1 MYADRV
7 TASMR
12 AAIDET
18 DRRRA
23 IQLAYNKEQ
32 GIEPQ
37 TVVKAIREVG
47 MRLRQIADVESVYE
61 KGGRAIAAGELPRD
75 ELMRLVKDLES
86 QMKHAAKDL
95 EFEKA
100 AALRDEIVDLRGLLV
115 VANGPQALDENGPPP
130 PPRSTKRVMGR
141 RRRGI

>member
-1 MYADRV
+1 
-7 TASMR
+7 MR

-23 IQLAYNKEQ
+23 IQLVYNKEQ

-37 TVVKAIREVG
+37 TVVKAIRDVG

-61 KGGRAIAAGELPRD
+61 KGGRAIGAGELPKD

-86 QMKHAAKDL
+86 QMKRAAKDL

-115 VANGPQALDENGPPP
+115 VANGPEALDENALPR
-130 PPRSTKRVMGR
+130 PPRSTKRVTGR
-141 RRRGI
+141 RRPRP